1 MFEAEADRLR
11 DALLGK
17 EEDVAGL
24 KVTIETYEDEKRSV
38 SNLVCLSGHS

>member
-1 MFEAEADRLR
+1 MFLAEADRLR

-38 SNLVCLSGHS
+38 SGTTYFCEHC